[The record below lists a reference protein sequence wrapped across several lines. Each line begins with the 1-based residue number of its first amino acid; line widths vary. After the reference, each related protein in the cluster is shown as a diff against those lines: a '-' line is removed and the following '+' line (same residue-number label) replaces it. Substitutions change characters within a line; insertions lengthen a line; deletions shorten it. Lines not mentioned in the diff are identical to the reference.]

1 MVAEPPLLSASLLM
15 DIRTLIVD
23 DEAAARSR
31 LRKLLAPFSQLNIVG
46 EARDGVEALDLIARL
61 QPSLVF
67 LDVQMPGLDGFEVL
81 RSLPATTKWPLVI
94 FATAFDQYALAAFES
109 SAVGYLLKPINRD
122 KLATAIERATTLLAH
137 PQSKSEERAR
147 VQELQQLGRAQL
159 RHIVARTRDRF
170 VLVPLNEVYFLRVED
185 GVVKVKTQ
193 SATLRTDYSIGDLE
207 ARLPNPPFFR
217 AHRSVL
223 VNASM
228 IAEISPMTK
237 GSFLLTMKDQQRSE
251 VQVSE
256 RQSKTVRELLDR

>member
-1 MVAEPPLLSASLLM
+1 MAIE
-15 DIRTLIVD
+15 TLIVD
-23 DEAAARSR
+23 DEPAARSR
-31 LRKLLAPFSQLNIVG
+31 LRKLLATFGQLNIVG
-46 EARDGVEALDLIARL
+46 EARDGVEALDLIVKL
-61 QPSLVF
+61 QPALVF

-94 FATAFDQYALAAFES
+94 FATAFDQYALAAFDS

-122 KLATAIERATTLLAH
+122 KLATAVERATALLAH
-137 PQSKSEERAR
+137 PPSRAEERSR
-147 VQELQQLGRAQL
+147 VEDLQKLGRGLL
-159 RHIVARTRDRF
+159 RHVVARTRDRF
-170 VLVPLNEVYFLRVED
+170 VLIPLNEAHFFRVDD

-193 SATLRTDYSIGDLE
+193 TEILRTDYNIGDLE

-217 AHRSVL
+217 AHRSVV

-237 GSFLLTMKDQQRSE
+237 GSFLLTMKDQQRTE

>member
-1 MVAEPPLLSASLLM
+1 M
-15 DIRTLIVD
+15 DIETLIVD

-31 LRKLLAPFSQLNIVG
+31 LRKLLAPFKQLSIVG
-46 EARDGVEALDLIARL
+46 EARDGMEALDLIVRL
-61 QPSLVF
+61 RPALVF

-81 RSLPATTKWPLVI
+81 RSLPATTKCPLVI

-122 KLATAIERATTLLAH
+122 KLATAVERAAVLLEH
-137 PQSKSEERAR
+137 PQSRSEEHSR
-147 VQELQQLGRAQL
+147 VQDLKKLGRGVL
-159 RHIVARTRDRF
+159 RHVVARTRDRF
-170 VLVPLNEVYFLRVED
+170 ALIPLSEAYFFRVED
-185 GVVKVKTQ
+185 GVVKVITQ

-237 GSFLLTMKDQQRSE
+237 GSFLLTMKDQRRSE
-251 VQVSE
+251 VHVSE
-256 RQSKTVRELLDR
+256 RQSGVVRELLDR